1 MRVEW
6 TKGAERNLDA
16 IESYIAQDNPRA
28 AAKTVL
34 KIVKRTFDQLSKHP
48 SSGKPGRIT
57 ETRELI
63 FPELP
68 YIVIYSVQQE
78 TIFILRVYH
87 CAQDFQNLPEL
98 PTP

>member
-1 MRVEW
+1 MRIEW

-28 AAKTVL
+28 ATKTVL
-34 KIVKRTFDQLSKHP
+34 RIVQRTFSQLSKHP

-63 FPELP
+63 FPEIP
-68 YIVIYSVQQE
+68 YIVIYSVQQD

-87 CAQDFQNLPEL
+87 AAQDVEILFQDGE
-98 PTP
+98 